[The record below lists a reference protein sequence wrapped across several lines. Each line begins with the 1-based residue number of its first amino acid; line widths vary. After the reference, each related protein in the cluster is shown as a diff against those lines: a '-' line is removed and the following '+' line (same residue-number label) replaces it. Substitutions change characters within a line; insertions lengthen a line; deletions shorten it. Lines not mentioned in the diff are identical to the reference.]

1 MADGKVTIE
10 VEIENIDEAT
20 KKVEKLIEKLKEAKT
35 LADEIA
41 SMEIFVTE
49 ENLDI
54 KVLASAITDRLGH

>member
-10 VEIENIDEAT
+10 VEIVNIDEA
-20 KKVEKLIEKLKEAKT
+20 KIKVEELHQKLREAKT

-49 ENLDI
+49 
-54 KVLASAITDRLGH
+54 R